1 MNALWQL
8 WNNVCRP
15 SDVSSIKAT
24 LEHLAT
30 KSDIANLKSE
40 LMWWMFWLV
49 IGTTVAI
56 ASVLVA
62 VFLVAENLAD

>member
-1 MNALWQL
+1 MATVEQRLKEVEQ
-8 WNNVCRP
+8 
-15 SDVSSIKAT
+15 DVSYIKTA
-24 LEHLAT
+24 LENFAT
-30 KSDIANLKSE
+30 KSDIADLKSE

>member
-1 MNALWQL
+1 MATMEQRMST
-8 WNNVCRP
+8 VEQ
-15 SDVSSIKAT
+15 DVSSIKAT